1 MYDTIVIGRGP
12 AGISCAVYL
21 KRYNLNPLIIA
32 KDNGALAEASSIENY
47 YGFKNISGNDLAQI
61 GIDQA
66 KALNIPMIDGE
77 VVNIEYVGHYIVS
90 TPSQSFESKSIFLA
104 MGKKKAVLP
113 IKNRNKFDGAG
124 VSYCA
129 ICDGFFFRGKKIGL
143 VGSGAYMEQEYSVLK
158 NFSTDL
164 TIFTNGDE
172 LNKEFPNAKIV
183 KDKITDLV
191 GEDRLSCVVCGENK
205 YDIDGLFIAL
215 GTQSGMSLAYH
226 LGIALDDKGYL
237 KVDENFQTNM
247 PGIFAGGDVIGGF
260 LQVAKATSDGA
271 IASLSIKKYLEGLK

>member
-47 YGFKNISGNDLAQI
+47 YGFKNIPGNELAEI
-61 GIDQA
+61 GIAQA
-66 KALNIPMIDGE
+66 KALDIPMVDAE
-77 VVNIEYVGHYIVS
+77 VVNIEYVGHYVVS
-90 TPSQSFESKSIFLA
+90 TPTQSYEAKSVFLA

-113 IKNRNKFDGAG
+113 IKNRNKFDGVG

-158 NFSTDL
+158 NFSQDL
-164 TIFTNGDE
+164 TIFTNGEE
-172 LNKEFPNAKIV
+172 LNNEFPNAKIV
-183 KDKITDLV
+183 KEKITDLV
-191 GEDRLSCVVCGENK
+191 GDDRLSSVLCGENS

-226 LGIALDDKGYL
+226 LGIALDDKGNL
-237 KVDENFQTNM
+237 KVDSNYQTNI
-247 PGIFAGGDVIGGF
+247 PGVFAGGDVIGGF